1 MKDNL
6 WYLQLSA
13 KLFTLDFVILKLNRS
28 FFLHRGPPFLSFV
41 SWRVTSDKSHS
52 CRMENNNIDVY
63 LLSSSTPPVHCA
75 GHPTNVHQDD
85 DKNRSQPGQRGQ
97 HSGSRGN
104 CSIHYF
110 RLSDSPWP
118 AHIWTIMPPGHHMM
132 QKHFHTDHRHLFAI
146 IGFNGTLYQQQYL
159 IPYVHFNTKIYC
171 LFIHGILYHNLQK
184 T

>member
-6 WYLQLSA
+6 WFQQLLSVSPPPDTVVKQLSA

-28 FFLHRGPPFLSFV
+28 FFCTSHFYRGPPFLSFV
-41 SWRVTSDKSHS
+41 SWRITSDKSHS
-52 CRMENNNIDVY
+52 SRMENNNIDVY

-118 AHIWTIMPPGHHMM
+118 AHIWTSHDAKAFPHRPP
-132 QKHFHTDHRHLFAI
+132 
-146 IGFNGTLYQQQYL
+146 
-159 IPYVHFNTKIYC
+159 P
-171 LFIHGILYHNLQK
+171 FICNNWI
-184 T
+184 